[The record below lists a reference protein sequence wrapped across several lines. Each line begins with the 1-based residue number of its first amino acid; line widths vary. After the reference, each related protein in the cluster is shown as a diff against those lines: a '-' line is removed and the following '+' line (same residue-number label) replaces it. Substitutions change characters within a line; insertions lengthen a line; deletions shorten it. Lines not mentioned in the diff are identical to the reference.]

1 MQNQYNQGGGYGGGG
16 SFGNQG
22 AGYAGGGSFGDP
34 GNGYGG
40 GGSFDNPMANQ
51 YNQNPMS
58 NQYNQNPMA
67 NQYNQNPM
75 ANQYNQN
82 PMANQYYQNPMANQY
97 NQNPMA
103 NQYNQNPMMNQYNQS
118 PMINQYNQNPMMNQ
132 YQEPSVGQEFSGS
145 YMNCTIPHI
154 HPIKAQTFSNNLRCD
169 ICGVSGNGTICYSC
183 RTCDMDI
190 CQNCCGKILYAPLQN
205 VHHHQLYLTKR
216 NNWVCDNCKSRGKNL
231 SMYCSKCD
239 YDCCTNCYINGTR
252 YNGSCFPQ

>member
-51 YNQNPMS
+51 YNQNPM
-58 NQYNQNPMA
+58 
-67 NQYNQNPM
+67 
-75 ANQYNQN
+75 
-82 PMANQYYQNPMANQY
+82 ANQYYQNPMA
-97 NQNPMA
+97 
-103 NQYNQNPMMNQYNQS
+103 NQYNQS

-231 SMYCSKCD
+231 SMYCSQCD

>member
-51 YNQNPMS
+51 YNQNPM
-58 NQYNQNPMA
+58 A
-67 NQYNQNPM
+67 
-75 ANQYNQN
+75 
-82 PMANQYYQNPMANQY
+82 
-97 NQNPMA
+97 
-103 NQYNQNPMMNQYNQS
+103 NQYNQS

-231 SMYCSKCD
+231 SMYCSQCD

>member
-1 MQNQYNQGGGYGGGG
+1 
-16 SFGNQG
+16 
-22 AGYAGGGSFGDP
+22 
-34 GNGYGG
+34 
-40 GGSFDNPMANQ
+40 
-51 YNQNPMS
+51 
-58 NQYNQNPMA
+58 
-67 NQYNQNPM
+67 
-75 ANQYNQN
+75 
-82 PMANQYYQNPMANQY
+82 
-97 NQNPMA
+97 
-103 NQYNQNPMMNQYNQS
+103 
-118 PMINQYNQNPMMNQ
+118 MNQ

>member
-40 GGSFDNPMANQ
+40 GGSFDNPMA
-51 YNQNPMS
+51 
-58 NQYNQNPMA
+58 
-67 NQYNQNPM
+67 
-75 ANQYNQN
+75 
-82 PMANQYYQNPMANQY
+82 
-97 NQNPMA
+97 
-103 NQYNQNPMMNQYNQS
+103 NQYNQS

-231 SMYCSKCD
+231 SMYCSQCD